1 MPFSEN
7 TPMLLTKDACLK
19 VTALFCNMA
28 ISDEIYNPNFN
39 LSKLHLHEF
48 VEFSFVL
55 EGSGYHRIWN
65 DVVECKKGD
74 VYIINTGVPHGYFA
88 KSKDEMPTICNILI
102 DPQRLFEGE
111 VGQMESPRFCYGIFK
126 QNPFVAFKHLKSDEY
141 KKIKSLYQNVWNEI
155 IHKQEEWE
163 PLATAYLKELL
174 ITMMRYM
181 TVEQMNY
188 SNLQS
193 EKSNLITSAMRL
205 VMENC
210 FDQGFNL
217 KSVAKTLF
225 ISEAHLSRVFYQ
237 MSGQYFSD
245 CVRNIRLKKACQLL
259 ENTDLTNE
267 EIVAEC
273 GLKDVPS
280 FYRLF
285 KQQMSLTPNQYRKK
299 FKGSTEQ
306 DFVQE
311 IAFSMKDG
319 DPERTK
325 DFVKRAMEQGV
336 PAQDILNDGLI
347 KGMNLVG
354 EKFKNGEIYIPEV
367 LVASKIINACV
378 QLIKPLLPEAET
390 KNNGKVV
397 IGTVKGDI
405 HDIGKNLV
413 KMMMEAKGLEVI
425 DLGTN
430 VSAENFIQ
438 TAINENCQ
446 VVCCSALLTT
456 TMGVMTDVVKYAIEQ
471 NVRHKIKILVGGA
484 PVTEVFRNS
493 INADAYADN
502 AMTAAELAF
511 ELCKT

>member
-7 TPMLLTKDACLK
+7 TPRLLTKDECLK
-19 VTALFCNMA
+19 ENALFCNMA
-28 ISDEIYNPNFN
+28 ISDDIYQPNYN

-55 EGSGYHRIWN
+55 DGNGYHRIWN

-88 KSKDEMPTICNILI
+88 KSKEEMPTICNILV

-111 VGQMESPRFCYGIFK
+111 VGQMENPRYCYGIFK
-126 QNPFVAFKHLKSDEY
+126 QNPFVAFKRLKNDEY
-141 KKIKSLYQNVWNEI
+141 KKIKSLYQSVWNEI

-163 PLATAYLKELL
+163 ALANAYFKELL

-193 EKSNLITSAMRL
+193 EKSNLIASAMRL

-217 KSVAKTLF
+217 KSVAKSLF

-237 MSGQYFSD
+237 MSGEYFSD

-267 EIVAEC
+267 EIVMEC

-280 FYRLF
+280 FYRIF

-299 FKGSTEQ
+299 FKGATERN
-306 DFVQE
+306 FVQE
-311 IAFSMKDG
+311 IALSMKDG

-325 DFVKRAMEQGV
+325 DFVKKAMEQGI

-354 EKFKNGEIYIPEV
+354 EMFKSGEIYLPEV

-378 QLIKPLLPEAET
+378 QLIKPLLPESDS

-405 HDIGKNLV
+405 HDIGKNIV
-413 KMMMEAKGLEVI
+413 KMMMEAKGIEVV

-430 VSAENFIQ
+430 VPPEKFIQ
-438 TAINENCQ
+438 TAIEEKCQ
-446 VVCCSALLTT
+446 VICCSALLTT
-456 TMGVMTDVVKYAIEQ
+456 TMGIMTEVVKCAIEQ
-471 NVRHKIKILVGGA
+471 NVRQNFKILIGGA
-484 PVTEVFRNS
+484 PVTEDFRNS

-502 AMTAAELAF
+502 AFTAAELAL

>member
-7 TPMLLTKDACLK
+7 TPRLLTKHDCLK
-19 VTALFCNMA
+19 ENALFCNMA
-28 ISDEIYNPNFN
+28 ISDDIYKPSYN

-55 EGSGYHRIWN
+55 EGTGYHRIWN
-65 DVVECKKGD
+65 DVIECKKGD

-102 DPQRLFEGE
+102 DPQNLFEGE
-111 VGQMESPRFCYGIFK
+111 AGQIENQRYCYGIFK
-126 QNPFVAFKHLKSDEY
+126 QNPFIVYKRLKNDEY
-141 KKIKSLYQNVWNEI
+141 KQIKTLYRKVWDEI
-155 IHKQEEWE
+155 IHKHEEWE
-163 PLATAYLKELL
+163 ALATAYLKEIL

-193 EKSNLITSAMRL
+193 EKSNLIASAMRL
-205 VMENC
+205 GMENC

-217 KSVAKTLF
+217 KSVAKSLF
-225 ISEAHLSRVFYQ
+225 ISEAHLSRIFYQ
-237 MSGQYFSD
+237 MSGAHFSD
-245 CVRNIRLKKACQLL
+245 YVRNIRLKRACQLL
-259 ENTDLTNE
+259 ENTSLTNE

-285 KQQMSLTPNQYRKK
+285 KQQMSLTPNQYRKQY
-299 FKGSTEQ
+299 KGTIGQ
-306 DFVQE
+306 DYFYE
-311 IAFSMKDG
+311 IAQSMKDG
-319 DPERTK
+319 DPQRTI
-325 DFVKRAMEQGV
+325 DFVNKAMGQGI
-336 PAQDILNDGLI
+336 PAQDILNEGLI
-347 KGMNLVG
+347 KGMSLVG
-354 EKFKNGEIYIPEV
+354 EKFKNGEIYLPEV
-367 LVASKIINACV
+367 LVASKIINSCV
-378 QLIKPLLPEAET
+378 QLIKPLLPETET

-413 KMMMEAKGLEVI
+413 KMMMESKGLEVI

-430 VSAENFIQ
+430 VPAEKFIE

-456 TMGVMTDVVKYAIEQ
+456 TMGVMIDVVKCAIEQ
-471 NVRHKIKILVGGA
+471 NVRHKIKILIGGA
-484 PVTEVFRNS
+484 PVTEDFRNC

-502 AMTAAELAF
+502 AMSAAEVAY